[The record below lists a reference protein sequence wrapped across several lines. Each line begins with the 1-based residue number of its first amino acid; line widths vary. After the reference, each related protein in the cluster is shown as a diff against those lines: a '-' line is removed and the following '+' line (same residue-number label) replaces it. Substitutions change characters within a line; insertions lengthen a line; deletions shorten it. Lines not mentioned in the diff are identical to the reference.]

1 MRPVTRKQL
10 EEANIVVE
18 SLERL
23 VASGWSIDYVA
34 NFPHYDNSIK
44 YLWQVFLIKKYF
56 IN

>member
-34 NFPHYDNSIK
+34 NFPHYDNNIK
-44 YLWQVFLIKKYF
+44 YLWQVFLIRKYF
-56 IN
+56 SK